1 MQVLTQPVVHVHCN
15 ISRNTSKYKAW
26 LLCVS
31 KPPAPQKTDA
41 MLRSCVALVRT
52 FRAPQMCTI
61 TLMYLSTPKSPSSF
75 LLLSSLAPIKLDPFF
90 TWEDHLI
97 FLLSLHVENWTST
110 ESPLSSLFSYAVSPP
125 SLLAAI
131 SETKLKQQP
140 LAGIPSA
147 RVSQTWRIKR
157 QNCWVIIFTLTFSH
171 WLSFNSFNLYFLLH
185 NILLGT
191 QYLMKH

>member
-1 MQVLTQPVVHVHCN
+1 MCVQTPSPPEDRCHAVVM
-15 ISRNTSKYKAW
+15 Y
-26 LLCVS
+26 
-31 KPPAPQKTDA
+31 
-41 MLRSCVALVRT
+41 ALVRT

-61 TLMYLSTPKSPSSF
+61 TLMYFSTPKSPSSF

-140 LAGIPSA
+140 LAGIP
-147 RVSQTWRIKR
+147 VSSDSHIHRSR
-157 QNCWVIIFTLTFSH
+157 QNKMFWNMVKYNFPFIIKV
-171 WLSFNSFNLYFLLH
+171 
-185 NILLGT
+185 LLGHLDLCIFLSGSRT
-191 QYLMKH
+191 SSE

>member
-1 MQVLTQPVVHVHCN
+1 MQVLTQPVVHVHCY

-31 KPPAPQKTDA
+31 KPPPPQKTDA
-41 MLRSCVALVRT
+41 MLRSCVALIRT

-110 ESPLSSLFSYAVSPP
+110 ESPVSSLFSYAVSFSTLTSSSNIWNQIKTAAVSRHTECPCI
-125 SLLAAI
+125 SNMTHKETELLGDHFYTDI
-131 SETKLKQQP
+131 FP
-140 LAGIPSA
+140 LAFFQFI
-147 RVSQTWRIKR
+147 
-157 QNCWVIIFTLTFSH
+157 
-171 WLSFNSFNLYFLLH
+171 
-185 NILLGT
+185 
-191 QYLMKH
+191 